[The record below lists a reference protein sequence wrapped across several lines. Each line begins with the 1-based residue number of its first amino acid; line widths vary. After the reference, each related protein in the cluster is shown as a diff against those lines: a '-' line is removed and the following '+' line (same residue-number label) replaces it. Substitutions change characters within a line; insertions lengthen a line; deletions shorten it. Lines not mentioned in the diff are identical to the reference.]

1 MFLVEG
7 VWVGASFVLVYCIC
21 NKAAGQWPHCN
32 ICLLE
37 LFDPLMF
44 VFLRCQGGAASEGR
58 DAAKRGEGKRGKM

>member
-1 MFLVEG
+1 MNVLGGGG
-7 VWVGASFVLVYCIC
+7 VGGGKLCSCVLYLQKGC
-21 NKAAGQWPHCN
+21 WPHCN